1 MGNKRKRSRRHGI
14 LAGRTPRAGQ
24 CVPKLLGADVEVGNF
39 LAGVARPGGTGSEA
53 SRALLREF
61 DGVPAK
67 RWQPAPSPDPRVAS
81 GGRSWDGSHATGP
94 ADHLADDVPTADH
107 AASREAV
114 GTSSHTWDNSYR
126 SYSGYSTAYPAAS
139 SSDLQDQ
146 GRTFLP
152 GNGGCAYIDLD
163 HLELA
168 LPETRSAFDHV
179 ACWHAMLRLTRQA
192 METANHGARARGE
205 RVAVLVNNSDGL
217 GHSYGGHLNLL
228 VTRRAWDNIFSRR
241 LQYLLYLASFQ
252 ASAIVITGQG
262 KVGSENGRPPAP
274 FQLSQRADFVETLV
288 GPQTTYDRPLVNS
301 RDEPLCGGRH
311 AWGAHGADAN
321 HPGNHLA
328 RLHVIFFDSNLCHV
342 ACLLKAGMMQIVLA
356 MIEAEQVDPHLFLED
371 PLDALVRWSRDP
383 GLTSRA
389 RVASGRRYTAVEL
402 QRRYFEAAA
411 RFVEQG
417 RCEGLVPEARR
428 IVALWDDTL
437 TLLEARDIDA
447 LAPRLDWAL
456 KLSMLERAR
465 ARRPDLEWDAP
476 ELKQL
481 DHMYASLDR
490 SAGLYWA
497 YERGGAVEQVVLES
511 RIARFVS
518 APPEDTRAWT
528 RAMLLRRADGDETLE
543 EVDWDRM
550 RWRGRDWWAPA
561 RTLDMSNPLALTRA
575 DAGPAFEAITGLD
588 DLLDALGVAREPA
601 SSTTTTTT
609 TTALAPTTPGH
620 GCTKSPGF

>member
-163 HLELA
+163 HLEFA

-228 VTRRAWDNIFSRR
+228 SRDGRGTTSSAGGCNTSSTSRR
-241 LQYLLYLASFQ
+241 S
-252 ASAIVITGQG
+252 
-262 KVGSENGRPPAP
+262 RP
-274 FQLSQRADFVETLV
+274 
-288 GPQTTYDRPLVNS
+288 RPS
-301 RDEPLCGGRH
+301 
-311 AWGAHGADAN
+311 
-321 HPGNHLA
+321 
-328 RLHVIFFDSNLCHV
+328 SS
-342 ACLLKAGMMQIVLA
+342 
-356 MIEAEQVDPHLFLED
+356 
-371 PLDALVRWSRDP
+371 LD
-383 GLTSRA
+383 RA
-389 RVASGRRYTAVEL
+389 RSAARTAAPRHRSSSRSAPTSSRRSSGRR
-402 QRRYFEAAA
+402 R
-411 RFVEQG
+411 
-417 RCEGLVPEARR
+417 
-428 IVALWDDTL
+428 
-437 TLLEARDIDA
+437 
-447 LAPRLDWAL
+447 
-456 KLSMLERAR
+456 
-465 ARRPDLEWDAP
+465 
-476 ELKQL
+476 
-481 DHMYASLDR
+481 
-490 SAGLYWA
+490 
-497 YERGGAVEQVVLES
+497 
-511 RIARFVS
+511 
-518 APPEDTRAWT
+518 
-528 RAMLLRRADGDETLE
+528 
-543 EVDWDRM
+543 
-550 RWRGRDWWAPA
+550 
-561 RTLDMSNPLALTRA
+561 
-575 DAGPAFEAITGLD
+575 
-588 DLLDALGVAREPA
+588 
-601 SSTTTTTT
+601 
-609 TTALAPTTPGH
+609 PTTGRW
-620 GCTKSPGF
+620 